1 MHHPADV
8 HAAQRNLKSPYPAD
22 RKGRMNS
29 RGTVL
34 VTGASSGIG
43 AAYATR
49 LARDGRDLIVV
60 ARRLE
65 RLNELADRLKAETGL
80 RVEVVKADLTDPD
93 ELARVSAKGSP
104 KRLRRSSLTP
114 RCDSRS
120 VCPGWSPLS
129 STAAHLSPAH
139 SCSRMKWSMRR

>member
-93 ELARVSAKGSP
+93 ELARVSAKVSDERALNLLVNNAGFGSYGP
-104 KRLRRSSLTP
+104 FPELSVYAVHSLIAIHTTA
-114 RCDSRS
+114 DS
-120 VCPGWSPLS
+120 P
-129 STAAHLSPAH
+129 
-139 SCSRMKWSMRR
+139 